1 MHDYLP
7 MLFWNFWGA
16 QNFLLIIALTV
27 ILCVCVLWYGLVNL
41 FVDWEISP
49 CYFFQQLMAHHLHRD
64 ISVPLSEATVQITN
78 RWVLEEDRLRQR
90 RQTETELD
98 TPLTRRR
105 EQIREARCMM
115 FLLVCET
122 FFDKYFK
129 VIHSLLKSA
138 GWEVALLLAWMSKT
152 NLYFAGLDIYIYTD
166 RISSEK
172 RCICLMKISRQIN
185 FGFSYMFSK
194 YGKLRNF
201 SSFFLKSDL
210 FYFTIVPDLPCP
222 EHVSNVHI

>member
-1 MHDYLP
+1 MI
-7 MLFWNFWGA
+7 W
-16 QNFLLIIALTV
+16 TV
-27 ILCVCVLWYGLVNL
+27 YL

-49 CYFFQQLMAHHLHRD
+49 CFFQQLMARHLHRD

-78 RWVLEEDRLRQR
+78 RWVLEGRLRLLLR

-98 TPLTRRR
+98 TLTRRR

-122 FFDKYFK
+122 FFDNYFK

-152 NLYFAGLDIYIYTD
+152 NLYFTGLYIYID

-172 RCICLMKISRQIN
+172 RCICWMKISRQIN
-185 FGFSYMFSK
+185 FGSSYMFSK
-194 YGKLRNF
+194 YGKRRNF

-210 FYFTIVPDLPCP
+210 FSFTIVPDLPCP
-222 EHVSNVHI
+222 AHVSNVHKSTYIEKDSKGSCTIF

>member
-7 MLFWNFWGA
+7 LLFWNFWGA
-16 QNFLLIIALTV
+16 RKFLRIIALTV

-122 FFDKYFK
+122 FFDNYFK

-152 NLYFAGLDIYIYTD
+152 NLYFAGLYIKYIY
-166 RISSEK
+166 R
-172 RCICLMKISRQIN
+172 
-185 FGFSYMFSK
+185 
-194 YGKLRNF
+194 
-201 SSFFLKSDL
+201 
-210 FYFTIVPDLPCP
+210 
-222 EHVSNVHI
+222 